1 MPSRPLG
8 SDVVVMVKA
17 EAMVSVRLTGLL
29 SAGVLESVTVN
40 MRGVALAVAAG
51 VPLRTPVEEFNAR
64 PAGRDPDDRVQV

>member
-40 MRGVALAVAAG
+40 VRGVALAVAAG
-51 VPLRTPVEEFNAR
+51 VPLIAPVDGVSTRLAGSVPEVRTHE
-64 PAGRDPDDRVQV
+64 